1 MHFALDIT
9 NNDLFLFCYLSPMF
23 YSESVCKF
31 NVPHESFTRVLLT
44 GLTFGL
50 LTAVITKFTSGV
62 RVLEPLALLGGS
74 YLAYVVAELFHWY
87 VVTFV
92 LHFYH
97 ANQFFCI
104 PTTCLEKV
112 QDHCKPLFS
121 QKSNKFVFD
130 IKD

>member
-1 MHFALDIT
+1 
-9 NNDLFLFCYLSPMF
+9 MF

-31 NVPHESFTRVLLT
+31 NVPLDESFTRVLLT

-97 ANQFFCI
+97 PYQFFCI